1 MSTRTSPATGPEE
14 QRIEVSGLTK
24 RYAEV
29 TAVEGLSFSV
39 EPGVVTGFL
48 GPNGAGKTTTMRMIL
63 GLVAPTEGTA
73 TIGGRRYAELRR
85 PSETVG
91 AVLDASAFHPN
102 QSARGHLRIYAAMGG
117 YPDSRVEELLE
128 QLELREAAHRRT
140 REFSTGMRQ
149 RLSLAT
155 ALLGDPRV
163 LLLDEPS
170 NGLDPDGIA
179 WLRRFLRSFADEGR
193 TVLVSSHVL
202 SEVQQIV
209 DDVVVIRRGRL
220 VAAGPLAELERS
232 TRSAVLV
239 RSPDAERLTAALRA
253 GAHGAAVSVEAAR
266 DGWLRVRGVDS
277 SQLADE
283 AAAAGVRVHE
293 LVTENASLEEL
304 FFQLTSDDPPRPQG
318 PQEAAGPEP
327 AGTGPAAAQSG
338 QPGRAERSEQSE
350 QSEQP
355 AQTEGSLR

>member
-1 MSTRTSPATGPEE
+1 MTSAGVTGAQ

-24 RYAEV
+24 RFGTV

-48 GPNGAGKTTTMRMIL
+48 GPNGAGKSTTMRIIL
-63 GLVAPTEGTA
+63 GLVAPTSGSA

-117 YPDSRVEELLE
+117 YSDARVEELLE
-128 QLELREAAHRRT
+128 QLGLAEAADRAT

-170 NGLDPDGIA
+170 NGLDPEGIA
-179 WLRRFLRSFADEGR
+179 WLRRFLRTLADEGR

-220 VAAGPLAELERS
+220 VASGPLSDLEQA
-232 TRSAVLV
+232 TQPAVLV
-239 RSPDAERLTAALRA
+239 RSPDAAALAAALRA
-253 GAHGAAVSVEAAR
+253 GEHAAR
-266 DGWLRVRGVDS
+266 VEPAREGWLRVHGLTS
-277 SQLADE
+277 SQVADS
-283 AAAAGVRVHE
+283 AMGAGLRVHE
-293 LVTENASLEEL
+293 LVTESAGLEEL
-304 FFQLTSDDPPRPQG
+304 FFRLTSEQ
-318 PQEAAGPEP
+318 QER
-327 AGTGPAAAQSG
+327 T
-338 QPGRAERSEQSE
+338 EQ
-350 QSEQP
+350 
-355 AQTEGSLR
+355 EGSLR